1 MRMTHSPTIKRATAL
16 ATGSALV
23 AGAMLAFAPISPAA
37 AANTSATFGY
47 TGNTQTF
54 PIPTGVQ
61 VLSILADGG
70 AGAAGASGG
79 AGGAAGVTSASVP
92 VGSASS
98 LSVIVGG
105 AGSGGTGGFNGGGNG
120 AVGGDSGQGGG
131 GGGASSVLLGGSAV
145 LIAPGGGGGGGNG
158 NGNSKAGVGGAG
170 GAGSQTGVAGASG
183 TNNST
188 GDGSGGAPA
197 TASSGT
203 GTAGVGGKKGT
214 FDTRRGGGGGGGG
227 GGLAGGAGGGGGS
240 GGNFSSGAGGGGG
253 GGSAFVASSATNVS
267 YAGTSTGNGSVT
279 LSYLDIT
286 TTGLPDGRATNAYGP
301 VTLGVAGGT
310 APYTW
315 TLNNSGDLPAGMT
328 FDDATGTLAGTP
340 SGVGDAALNF
350 TVTDANG
357 LATTATFQ
365 LDILAAT
372 AIVGDGPVTNVAIT
386 TATGNG
392 TVWPGGGSATPISA
406 AFCTLSTSADMSGGV
421 TVPVSQ
427 TAPFSTTTEVSCPFT
442 GLKPA
447 TWYYY
452 TVSATQPTTGTESSG
467 NPQAFETLPKA
478 AQTFAAPFPKKIK
491 YNGLTTLLKKK
502 SKTSAGQPVKV
513 TLAKSTRGAYDA
525 RGDVRYYT
533 KITKKNGKVLVR
545 TYGKKFYLKVTY
557 SAPATATAT
566 AYKAQKVYLV
576 RKATK

>member
-1 MRMTHSPTIKRATAL
+1 MTTSPTFRRATAL
-16 ATGSALV
+16 GTGSALV

-37 AANTSATFGY
+37 AANTSTTFSY
-47 TGNTQTF
+47 TGTTQTF
-54 PIPTGVQ
+54 AIPTGVQ

-79 AGGAAGVTSASVP
+79 AGGLAGVTSASVS

-120 AVGGDSGQGGG
+120 GTGGDSGQGGG
-131 GGGASSVLLGGSAV
+131 GGGASTVVLGGSPV

-158 NGNSKAGVGGAG
+158 NGNSAAGVGGAG
-170 GAGSQTGVAGASG
+170 GAGSQNGSAGSAG
-183 TNNST
+183 TNNSG
-188 GDGSGGAPA
+188 GDGAGGAA
-197 TASSGT
+197 AAAGSGT
-203 GTAGVGGKKGT
+203 GSAGGTGGKGT
-214 FDTRRGGGGGGGG
+214 FNTRRGGGGGGGG
-227 GGLAGGAGGGGGS
+227 GGLTGGAGGGGGT
-240 GGNFSSGAGGGGG
+240 GGVLSSGAGGGGG
-253 GGSAFVASSATNVS
+253 AGNAFVAAGATNVS
-267 YAGTSTGNGSVT
+267 YAGTSTGNGGVT

-286 TTGLPDGRATNAYGP
+286 TNGLPDGRATNAYGP

-315 TLNNSGDLPAGMT
+315 TLVNSADLPTGMT
-328 FDDATGTLAGTP
+328 FDGSTGTLAGTP
-340 SGVGDAALNF
+340 SAQDDVVLNF

-357 LATTATFQ
+357 LTTSASFQ
-365 LDILAAT
+365 LDVLAAT
-372 AIVGDGPVTNVAIT
+372 AIVGDAPASDVAIT

-392 TVWPGGGSATPISA
+392 TVWPGGGSAQPISA
-406 AFCTLSTSADMSGGV
+406 AFCTLSTSANMSGGV

-427 TAPFSTTTEVSCPFT
+427 TAPFNATTSVSCPFT
-442 GLKPA
+442 GLSPA
-447 TWYYY
+447 TTYYY

-467 NPQAFETLPKA
+467 NPQAFETEPKV
-478 AQTFAAPFPKKIK
+478 AQTFTAPFPKKIK
-491 YNGLTTLLKKK
+491 YKGLTTLLKKK

-513 TLAKSTRGAYDA
+513 TLAKSSRGAYNA
-525 RGDVRYYT
+525 RGDMRYYT